1 MADRAMRA
9 AAVQFLPSMLL
20 RASTQYCPTSA
31 GQCSGWPVV
40 LPVPGQEPI
49 GMYAPPSDTPGG
61 RPERE
66 HIITAVP
73 ALQRVV
79 IQDLAPARLLPFEVR
94 EGLEVALLAA
104 EGAGDLVRRELTP
117 ACPRP
122 FPPHTTNSSYKL
134 TGGRHFR
141 RSIRCDFS
149 TMAGPLGSA
158 IS

>member
-1 MADRAMRA
+1 MRA

-20 RASTQYCPTSA
+20 RASTQYCPTAA

-40 LPVPGQEPI
+40 LLVPGQEPI

-94 EGLEVALLAA
+94 EGLEVALPPE
-104 EGAGDLVRRELTP
+104 EGAGVLVRRELPP
-117 ACPRP
+117 ACPGP
-122 FPPHTTNSSYKL
+122 FPPDPPNPSSNL

-141 RSIRCDFS
+141 R
-149 TMAGPLGSA
+149 P
-158 IS
+158 

>member
-1 MADRAMRA
+1 MRA

-40 LPVPGQEPI
+40 LLVPGQEPI

-117 ACPRP
+117 ACPGP
-122 FPPHTTNSSYKL
+122 FPPDPTNSSSNL

-141 RSIRCDFS
+141 RPIRCDFS